1 MGVQK
6 LWPPSEARLARR
18 SNDSGAFMGSHFPIT
33 SFDLEKAPRGEWVMF
48 IRFYRW
54 NFTQNM
60 RTVRELRF

>member
-1 MGVQK
+1 
-6 LWPPSEARLARR
+6 
-18 SNDSGAFMGSHFPIT
+18 MGSHFPIT

-60 RTVRELRF
+60 RTVRDLRF